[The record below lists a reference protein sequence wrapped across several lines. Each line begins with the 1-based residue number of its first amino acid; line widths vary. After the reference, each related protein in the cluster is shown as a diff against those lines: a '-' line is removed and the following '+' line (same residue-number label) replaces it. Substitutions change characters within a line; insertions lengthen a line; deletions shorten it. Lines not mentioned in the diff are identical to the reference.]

1 MINYQG
7 IRCNDF
13 LIKLIIVKK
22 MVISKSYLEDN
33 NWYQRERDRNKNYNQ
48 FLIIKKLFGVR
59 PPD

>member
-7 IRCNDF
+7 
-13 LIKLIIVKK
+13 IKLIIVKK